1 MPPDD
6 PLGRHGPT
14 LEQFLRKD
22 TVSQEALPP
31 VCPYGKKC
39 TYGNKCKYYH
49 PERGS
54 TPHKS
59 VTDKLKEEAS
69 ERIKQAKMKGILTPT
84 NSIGKSQV
92 DELNVMGVTLLVP
105 VL

>member
-6 PLGRHGPT
+6 PLGRHGP
-14 LEQFLRKD
+14 LLDQFLQKEPIL
-22 TVSQEALPP
+22 QEPLPP

-54 TPHKS
+54 APHRS
-59 VTDKLKEEAS
+59 VTDRLKEEATL
-69 ERIKQAKMKGILTPT
+69 RLKQAKEKGLLTST
-84 NSIGKSQV
+84 NSIGESDKRIA
-92 DELNVMGVTLLVP
+92 GAK
-105 VL
+105 